1 MSVKYVLDTK
11 FDTFCSKKSN
21 QRTNKHLR
29 RRSNHLILKDF
40 TSNFSSTELEHSSSF
55 SFYDVVDRST
65 SDLSFLHS
73 IAFTASTVSVF
84 LFSSSTGDVVTLLL
98 TLAFDG
104 TACCHFE
111 RGESED
117 CLFPPPLRDI
127 TPISPWGPLQIVT
140 EITFCLLP
148 NVFTENVKW
157 FSHRYSFNFPYN
169 FCQ

>member
-1 MSVKYVLDTK
+1 MWIQSLRLFALK
-11 FDTFCSKKSN
+11 N
-21 QRTNKHLR
+21 QIKVQINTWGL
-29 RRSNHLILKDF
+29 NHPILKDII
-40 TSNFSSTELEHSSSF
+40 SNFSSTRSRTFLLLRCSRPIDVRSLLLT
-55 SFYDVVDRST
+55 FYCFYSLYT
-65 SDLSFLHS
+65 ICLS
-73 IAFTASTVSVF
+73 IF
-84 LFSSSTGDVVTLLL
+84 LFHWRCQTLLL

-157 FSHRYSFNFPYN
+157 FSHRYSFRFPLNFY
-169 FCQ
+169 Q